1 MSERP
6 PLYLVDPPRAV
17 SGQPEPV
24 AGVNQALRLPAG
36 EWEVIPEGSFGP
48 LIGVKDGEVLAGIA
62 GKTVESLNL
71 ARLFAASRELLELA
85 ERVAYHFENQ
95 PHPIGDAARAVL
107 ARVRRGR

>member
-6 PLYLVDPPRAV
+6 PLYLVGPPPA
-17 SGQPEPV
+17 SPEQPGP

-36 EWEVIPEGSFGP
+36 EWEVVDGSWGP
-48 LIGVKDGEVLAGIA
+48 LVCVKDGAVLAGVA

-71 ARLFAASRELLELA
+71 ARLFAASRDLLELA

-95 PHPIGDAARAVL
+95 HHPIGDAARAVL
-107 ARVRRGR
+107 QRARRGR